1 MLSTCSQW
9 ADCPSQCILPPHLVS
24 GLLVCWAPA
33 GPGGFLVMSSQ
44 LLEVLPPGFPSAAP
58 TASFFCAGRSGG
70 AEDLAQERVTSVG
83 RAARLLP
90 FSWHYHQTFLLPL
103 KFGFLVG
110 TLEAHSSCREKNQ
123 MPASPAVLTGFCK
136 WKYLRILSKGTHAHL
151 RAGMLD
157 CGENVWCKHTLTF
170 ILNILVC
177 RNTKLNILST
187 YTMRNPFIETKS
199 NWRSKD

>member
-110 TLEAHSSCREKNQ
+110 TLEAHSSFQQLSGNKVVQGKKPDASFPRCFDWVLQ
-123 MPASPAVLTGFCK
+123 MEISENPVQG
-136 WKYLRILSKGTHAHL
+136 HACPSESWHVGL
-151 RAGMLD
+151 W
-157 CGENVWCKHTLTF
+157 GECMV
-170 ILNILVC
+170 
-177 RNTKLNILST
+177 
-187 YTMRNPFIETKS
+187 
-199 NWRSKD
+199 